1 MQINKTLEIIF
12 NRYSCRSF
20 TDKMPDDKDIELIA
34 KAAVAAPSAMDR
46 QPWRCIAVKNKRLID
61 DMEIEGMDVLKSAED
76 KSGYN
81 RIMERGGK
89 LFYNAPLMFIIPI
102 AAGSQLDCGIICQNI
117 TIAAESLG
125 LGTLICGLAGLAF
138 SGSKAEEFKTRLD
151 FPPEYQFGI
160 AVLAGY
166 KNMDKAPHTPDMGK
180 IAIIN

>member
-1 MQINKTLEIIF
+1 MHMNETLKIIF
-12 NRYSCRSF
+12 NRYSCRDF
-20 TDKMPDDKDIELIA
+20 TDKMPDDSDIELIA

-46 QPWRCIAVKNKRLID
+46 QPWRCIVVKNRQLID
-61 DMEIEGMDVLKSAED
+61 DMETEGMNALKSAGD

-89 LFYNAPLMFIIPI
+89 LFYNAPLMFIVPI
-102 AAGSQLDCGIICQNI
+102 AGGTQLDCGIICQNI
-117 TIAAESLG
+117 TLAAESLG

-138 SGSKAEEFKTRLD
+138 SGNRAGEFKERLV

-166 KNMDKAPHTPDMGK
+166 KNMEKSPHAPDTGK
-180 IAIIN
+180 ISIIE